1 MKCIDFFENV
11 VFETPKPTICIL
23 YNSGKTYSGKGSTLV
38 SVLGYFGVAGR
49 L

>member
-38 SVLGYFGVAGR
+38 NDLGYFGVAGR